1 LTLPDGSRAAEIVR
15 IPFSGGDLLTTNID
29 GKPYVVFR
37 HAVESLGLDYSGQ
50 FRKLQ
55 IRSWANRCDITTVA
69 ADGKLRTM
77 VAVDVAT
84 FLMWLATVNETKV
97 ADSVRDTLIAYQA
110 ESADAIYG
118 YWTKGGAI
126 NPRASDEQR
135 EHLADDLE
143 IKRAVRKAAEAKLD
157 LGVIEAMGS
166 VVDPTWRE
174 SLARHTW
181 AVYKGEAPAIEPENR
196 MLMTQPY
203 LLERGISKADLGSI
217 ASVFGKRV
225 KAAYVAHHGREP
237 EEVLAMLNGRE
248 RPVKGYYERDRHLF
262 DAVFEQHYSH
272 LVGPQQLEMGAA

>member
-1 LTLPDGSRAAEIVR
+1 MTLPDGSRAAEIVP
-15 IPFSGGDLLTTNID
+15 IPFSGGDILTTEID
-29 GKPYVVFR
+29 GKPFVVFR

-55 IRSWANRCDITTVA
+55 NRSWANRCDITTVA
-69 ADGKLRTM
+69 SDGKLRSM

-97 ADSVRDTLIAYQA
+97 SEAVRDTLIAYQA
-110 ESADAIYG
+110 ESTDAIYG
-118 YWTKGGAI
+118 YWTKGGAV
-126 NPRASDEQR
+126 NPRADDAQLDGLVDEI
-135 EHLADDLE
+135 EL
-143 IKRAVRKAAEAKLD
+143 KRAANRALAAKLD

-166 VVDPTWRE
+166 AVDATWRE

-181 AVYKGEAPAIEPENR
+181 AVYKGEKPAIEPDNR

-225 KAAYVAHHGREP
+225 KAAYVTHHGREP

-262 DAVFEQHYSH
+262 DAVFAQHYAH
-272 LVGPQQLEMGAA
+272 LVGPMQLELGAA